1 MSYPAR
7 IAVWFFLLGLMPA
20 LASAEEVDLE
30 LVLAVDSSGSIDVD
44 EFQLQREG
52 YARALNHPEILAAI
66 KRGPYKAIAVTY
78 VEWSGPGL
86 STQVVQWTKL
96 SGRAGTQTIAARLL
110 SADRTIF
117 SGGTALGA
125 AIDLGVALLARN
137 PFKGIRPVID
147 IFGDG
152 WNNKGRAPSQA
163 RDEAVARRVTI
174 NGLARPISSAS
185 SSRLCCAGGTWAQ
198 L

>member
-1 MSYPAR
+1 M
-7 IAVWFFLLGLMPA
+7 
-20 LASAEEVDLE
+20 
-30 LVLAVDSSGSIDVD
+30 LAVDSSGSIDVD

-110 SADRTIF
+110 NAERTIF

-137 PFKGIRPVID
+137 PLKG
-147 IFGDG
+147 
-152 WNNKGRAPSQA
+152 
-163 RDEAVARRVTI
+163 
-174 NGLARPISSAS
+174 SA
-185 SSRLCCAGGTWAQ
+185 G
-198 L
+198 